1 MGKVEGLLILLAIIL
16 ILFGKWRM
24 LALSAALVGFGAS
37 VALPAPSALAAA
49 YSCGSYSSG
58 TYSSSSTCADD
69 TSGGGTNTGGNTD
82 GVGAPN
88 TGFARLMEPAN
99 LTAIV
104 GSLAL
109 IIAGIVLMLRSRKKR
124 SASFHS

>member
-1 MGKVEGLLILLAIIL
+1 MGQVVARI
-16 ILFGKWRM
+16 FNGKWRM

-58 TYSSSSTCADD
+58 AYSSSSTCADD

-82 GVGAPN
+82 GVGTPN

>member
-1 MGKVEGLLILLAIIL
+1 MGQVVARI
-16 ILFGKWRM
+16 FNGKWRM

-58 TYSSSSTCADD
+58 AYSSSSTCADD

-82 GVGAPN
+82 GVGTPN
-88 TGFARLMEPAN
+88 TGFARLMEPTN
-99 LTAIV
+99 LAAII

-109 IIAGIVLMLRSRKKR
+109 IVAGIIIMIRSRNRKKQN
-124 SASFHS
+124 ASFRS

>member
-1 MGKVEGLLILLAIIL
+1 MGQVAARIFNDKLRI
-16 ILFGKWRM
+16 

-58 TYSSSSTCADD
+58 AYSSSSACADD
-69 TSGGGTNTGGNTD
+69 TPGGGTNTGGNTD
-82 GVGAPN
+82 GVGTPN
-88 TGFARLMEPAN
+88 TGFARLMEPTN
-99 LTAIV
+99 LTAII

-109 IIAGIVLMLRSRKKR
+109 IVAGIALILRSKSRRKR
-124 SASFHS
+124 SASFRS